1 MFVDTPY
8 NYFRYLCPQSIIPM
22 TMDKKKTS
30 KPYGGQP
37 SANPQAQYAKEPM
50 MEYQARKCQ
59 LPQSVKES
67 IDISL
72 AQIERGEAVDA
83 EIVIVEGYMAS
94 VS

>member
-1 MFVDTPY
+1 
-8 NYFRYLCPQSIIPM
+8 M

-83 EIVIVEGYMAS
+83 DIVMVQLQKKVGL
-94 VS
+94 